1 MDQDSIDHTEDDP
14 SRSPR
19 SAPPANADG
28 EAEDRRRSRVPQTAP
43 ETKPPSPHGP
53 NGEPSKR
60 DDPSHRAQQE
70 IQEADKGQEATDGRA
85 FRAYAAGFLE
95 TGTVR
100 SGRPLPLGVE
110 LRDGGA
116 NFAVFSRHATQV
128 WIEFYE
134 DASDAEPQEL
144 IGLDPEANRTGD
156 IWHVWV
162 QGIRP
167 GQLYGYRVDGPYDPE
182 QGHRFNP
189 HKLLIDPY
197 ATAITHL
204 DTWDFKQA
212 RGYDPQ
218 AADLDLSFS
227 TVNNAQVTPKCV
239 ITQTHFDW
247 EGVTPPKRGWAD
259 TVIYEMHVRGYTRDE
274 SAGVD
279 HPGTFRGV
287 IEKIPY
293 LQDLGVTAVELMPVQ
308 EFNEFEVDHP
318 NPLTGEELRNF
329 WGYNP
334 TAFMAPSGHFAADGR
349 HGQQV
354 IEFKQMVK
362 ELHRAGIEVFLDV
375 VFNHTAEGHEL
386 GPTFSWRGFDNSIYY
401 MLESDRRYFRDY
413 TGTGNTVKA
422 DHPVVRD
429 LILDALRYWVLEM
442 HVDGFRFD
450 LASVLGRDQ
459 NGDLLAEAPLIE
471 RIAEDPILRDIKI
484 IAEAWDAAGAYQVG
498 SFYATSRW
506 AEWNG
511 RFRDDVRRFWRGD
524 AGQRGAFAT
533 RLSGSADLY
542 ETAGRGP
549 LTSVNYITSH
559 DGFTLNDLVSYRWKH
574 NLPNGENNRDG
585 QNANYSANYGVEG
598 PTDDPGISRIRERQ
612 VRNFLL
618 TLFVSRG
625 VPMMLGGDE
634 FRRTQKG
641 NNNAYCQDN
650 EISWVDWAK
659 REEYAGL
666 TRFVRQLI
674 RFRRQVA
681 PFTRNEY
688 YTDAEV
694 EWLDCRSRTPDWDDP
709 DGRCL
714 TMMIPSMEEGDPDIL
729 LVFNAGANGREF
741 TLPPTPSGGEWYR
754 KVDTSLPS
762 PEDILTAG
770 GEVHL
775 EDQSVYSL
783 DPHSS
788 AVLIAPQPE

>member
-1 MDQDSIDHTEDDP
+1 MDHTEDDP

-19 SAPPANADG
+19 SAPTPDADARA
-28 EAEDRRRSRVPQTAP
+28 AERNRSRPPDPDAP
-43 ETKPPSPHGP
+43 SLRIP
-53 NGEPSKR
+53 NGEPPGR
-60 DDPSHRAQQE
+60 EVGPGRARE
-70 IQEADKGQEATDGRA
+70 GAKETDEGQEATDGRA

-162 QGIRP
+162 QGIQP

-182 QGHRFNP
+182 RGHRFNP

-204 DTWDFKQA
+204 ETWDFKQA
-212 RGYDPQ
+212 QGYDPT
-218 AADLDLSFS
+218 AAELDLSFS
-227 TVNNAQVTPKCV
+227 TINNAQVTPKCV

-334 TAFMAPSGHFAADGR
+334 TAFMAPSGHFAADGS

-401 MLESDRRYFRDY
+401 MLEADRRYFRDY

-634 FRRTQKG
+634 FRRTQQG

-650 EISWVDWAK
+650 DISWVDWAK

-688 YTDAEV
+688 YMDAEV

-729 LVFNAGANGREF
+729 LVFNAGGNGREF
-741 TLPPTPSGGEWYR
+741 TLPSTPSGGEWYR

-762 PEDILTAG
+762 PEDILPAG

>member
-1 MDQDSIDHTEDDP
+1 MAASDTDQPTSDP
-14 SRSPR
+14 SESSSGDELQPTESDLSSSAGNGRQPSGSAQGRNGDAGRSRTPQRSP
-19 SAPPANADG
+19 SPAQND
-28 EAEDRRRSRVPQTAP
+28 EHE
-43 ETKPPSPHGP
+43 
-53 NGEPSKR
+53 
-60 DDPSHRAQQE
+60 
-70 IQEADKGQEATDGRA
+70 DGRA

-128 WIEFYE
+128 WIEFY
-134 DASDAEPQEL
+134 DNADDPEPQEL

-162 QGIRP
+162 QGIQP
-167 GQLYGYRVDGPYDPE
+167 GQLYGYRVDGPYEPE
-182 QGHRFNP
+182 NGHRFNP

-204 DTWDFKQA
+204 ATWDFKEAQ
-212 RGYDPQ
+212 GYDPT
-218 AADLDLSFS
+218 ASELDLSYS
-227 TVNNAQVTPKCV
+227 TTDNAGVTPKCV
-239 ITQTHFDW
+239 ITQTQFDW
-247 EGVTPPKRGWAD
+247 EGITPPKRSWSD
-259 TVIYEMHVRGYTRDE
+259 TIIYEMHVRGFTRHE
-274 SAGVD
+274 SAGVE

-293 LQDLGVTAVELMPVQ
+293 LKDLGITAVELMPVQ
-308 EFNEFEVDHP
+308 EFNEYEVDHP
-318 NPLTGEELRNF
+318 NPLTGEELRNY

-334 TAFMAPSGHFAADGR
+334 TAFMAPGGHFAADGT

-362 ELHRAGIEVFLDV
+362 EFHTAGIEVFLDV

-401 MLESDRRYFRDY
+401 VLEEDRRYYRDF

-429 LILDALRYWVLEM
+429 LILDSLRYWVLEM

-459 NGDLLAEAPLIE
+459 DGHLLADPPLIE

-511 RFRDDVRRFWRGD
+511 KFRDVSRRFWRGD
-524 AGQRGAFAT
+524 PGERAGFAT

-542 ETAGRGP
+542 EGADRGP
-549 LTSVNYITSH
+549 LTSVNYVTSH
-559 DGFTLNDLVSYRWKH
+559 DGFTLNDLVSYERKH

-585 QNANYSANYGVEG
+585 QNDNYSANYGVEG
-598 PTDDPGISRIRERQ
+598 PTDDPSISRIRDRQ
-612 VRNFLL
+612 VRNLLL
-618 TLFVSRG
+618 TLFASRG

-634 FRRTQKG
+634 FRRTQLG

-650 EISWVDWAK
+650 EISWVDWT
-659 REEYAGL
+659 RRDEHAGL
-666 TRFVRQLI
+666 ARFVRELL
-674 RFRRQVA
+674 RFRRQVT

-688 YTDAEV
+688 YDDDEV
-694 EWLDCRSRTPDWDDP
+694 IWLNCRGETPQWHDP
-709 DGRCL
+709 NGRCL
-714 TMMIPSMEEGDPDIL
+714 TMVIPSMDEADPDIL
-729 LVFNAGANGREF
+729 LVFNAGENGREF
-741 TLPPTPSGGEWYR
+741 RLPEAPTGGEWYR

-762 PEDILTAG
+762 PEDILPTG

-775 EDQSVYSL
+775 EDQTVYSL

-788 AVLIAPQPE
+788 AVLIAPQPD